1 MTARGFQHAIVLS
14 TSWRATEEV
23 LAAFIVSCTAC
34 TTQLVVSIKRH
45 NYDSRSPM
53 GREMSEADQRWG
65 ARLKQARLN
74 AGLSQKMLG
83 IEAGIDAFVAS
94 TRINRY
100 ELGIHRPDLL
110 TVRKLAKVLDV
121 PVAFFFAD
129 EDDEIAELLLL
140 YKKAG
145 TPVRAEIL
153 KMLACL

>member
-1 MTARGFQHAIVLS
+1 
-14 TSWRATEEV
+14 
-23 LAAFIVSCTAC
+23 
-34 TTQLVVSIKRH
+34 
-45 NYDSRSPM
+45 M

-110 TVRKLAKVLDV
+110 TARKLAKVLNV
-121 PVAFFFAD
+121 PVAFFFSD
-129 EDDEIAELLLL
+129 EDDDIADLLLL

-145 TPVRAEIL
+145 ATARAEAL
-153 KMLACL
+153 KLLAR

>member
-1 MTARGFQHAIVLS
+1 MAQIVGLHARG
-14 TSWRATEEV
+14 EV
-23 LAAFIVSCTAC
+23 LAGRREGGFISVASGL
-34 TTQLVVSIKRH
+34 TTQLVVSINPH

-129 EDDEIAELLLL
+129 EDDDIAELLLL

-145 TPVRAEIL
+145 SPLREDTL
-153 KMLACL
+153 KLLAGS

>member
-1 MTARGFQHAIVLS
+1 
-14 TSWRATEEV
+14 
-23 LAAFIVSCTAC
+23 
-34 TTQLVVSIKRH
+34 
-45 NYDSRSPM
+45 
-53 GREMSEADQRWG
+53 MSEADQRWG

-110 TVRKLAKVLDV
+110 TVRKLAKVLGV

-140 YKKAG
+140 FVKASASK
-145 TPVRAEIL
+145 RLESL
-153 KMLACL
+153 RLLAN

>member
-1 MTARGFQHAIVLS
+1 
-14 TSWRATEEV
+14 
-23 LAAFIVSCTAC
+23 
-34 TTQLVVSIKRH
+34 
-45 NYDSRSPM
+45 M
-53 GREMSEADQRWG
+53 GREISEADQRWG

-129 EDDEIAELLLL
+129 EDDDIAELLLL
-140 YKKAG
+140 YGKADAG
-145 TPVRAEIL
+145 KRKETL
-153 KMLACL
+153 KLLVK

>member
-1 MTARGFQHAIVLS
+1 
-14 TSWRATEEV
+14 
-23 LAAFIVSCTAC
+23 
-34 TTQLVVSIKRH
+34 
-45 NYDSRSPM
+45 
-53 GREMSEADQRWG
+53 MSEADQRWG

-129 EDDEIAELLLL
+129 EDEEIAELLLL
-140 YKKAG
+140 YGKASASK
-145 TPVRAEIL
+145 RQESL
-153 KMLACL
+153 KLLAN

>member
-1 MTARGFQHAIVLS
+1 
-14 TSWRATEEV
+14 
-23 LAAFIVSCTAC
+23 
-34 TTQLVVSIKRH
+34 
-45 NYDSRSPM
+45 M

-110 TVRKLAKVLDV
+110 TVRKLAKVLNV
-121 PVAFFFAD
+121 PVAYFFAD
-129 EDDEIAELLLL
+129 EDDDIAELLFRYGKVDPSVRMAVFKLL
-140 YKKAG
+140 
-145 TPVRAEIL
+145 AE
-153 KMLACL
+153 

>member
-1 MTARGFQHAIVLS
+1 
-14 TSWRATEEV
+14 
-23 LAAFIVSCTAC
+23 
-34 TTQLVVSIKRH
+34 
-45 NYDSRSPM
+45 M

-110 TVRKLAKVLDV
+110 TVRKLAKVLGV

-140 YKKAG
+140 YVKASASK
-145 TPVRAEIL
+145 RLESL
-153 KMLACL
+153 RLLAN

>member
-1 MTARGFQHAIVLS
+1 
-14 TSWRATEEV
+14 
-23 LAAFIVSCTAC
+23 
-34 TTQLVVSIKRH
+34 
-45 NYDSRSPM
+45 
-53 GREMSEADQRWG
+53 MSEADQRWG

-140 YKKAG
+140 YVKASASK
-145 TPVRAEIL
+145 RLESL
-153 KMLACL
+153 RLLAN

>member
-1 MTARGFQHAIVLS
+1 
-14 TSWRATEEV
+14 
-23 LAAFIVSCTAC
+23 
-34 TTQLVVSIKRH
+34 
-45 NYDSRSPM
+45 
-53 GREMSEADQRWG
+53 MSEADQRWG

-140 YKKAG
+140 YGKASAG
-145 TPVRAEIL
+145 KRLESL
-153 KMLACL
+153 RLLAN